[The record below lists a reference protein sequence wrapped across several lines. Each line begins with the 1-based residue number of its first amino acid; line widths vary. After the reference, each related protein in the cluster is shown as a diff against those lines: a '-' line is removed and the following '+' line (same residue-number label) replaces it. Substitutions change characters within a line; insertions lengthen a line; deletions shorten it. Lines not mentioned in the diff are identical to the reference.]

1 MLTEFNSDAVLF
13 IGLANFT
20 EQGFFKKT
28 MQMNLQIKS
37 AEIILKVPLKEMQ
50 EWFAEKFWKQLSEF
64 EVADYTEA
72 EDNSLEFFDSQNN
85 HYAWAEKRTQKLLLT
100 FLT

>member
-13 IGLANFT
+13 IGSANFT
-20 EQGFFKKT
+20 EQGFFKT
-28 MQMNLQIKS
+28 LNES
-37 AEIILKVPLKEMQ
+37 ANQECGIILKVPLKEMQ

-85 HYAWAEKRTQKLLLT
+85 HYAWAEKRELKNYYLH
-100 FLT
+100 F